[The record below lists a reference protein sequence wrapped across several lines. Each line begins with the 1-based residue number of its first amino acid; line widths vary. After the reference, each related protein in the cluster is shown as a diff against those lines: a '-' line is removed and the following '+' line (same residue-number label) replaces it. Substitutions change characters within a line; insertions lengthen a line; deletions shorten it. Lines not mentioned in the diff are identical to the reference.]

1 MSRKIVVVGGGYG
14 GTEVIRQLINR
25 GVRNIEIELISNK
38 RNFENT
44 IGGVEI
50 ISEKVKPDELRYD
63 LTELSSYWNF
73 SLTIDSVESVDL
85 NRKVV
90 KTENKEKDYDALI
103 VAIGSEPNFFN
114 IGGTD
119 LALTAYSLS
128 DFGVI
133 NERLKQLNRDS
144 PNVVIVGAGFVGL
157 EVAAEVLDLF
167 KAMKKD
173 VKVTVVEKMNSVL
186 PAYNNDIAK
195 KIAFEHFTSRGVKII
210 LGKGVKQIEKEKV
223 VLEDENPIETDLTI
237 WTAGIKSS
245 RTASKIV
252 GASLYRG
259 YIEVDEKLLI
269 TGAKDSFAMGDVAFV
284 KINGKDAQKMAG
296 EALEQGKTVAK
307 NISLIAN
314 GQKPNF
320 SHVINYT
327 TDFPKVLLSMG
338 KGKAML
344 IFGSQYVSTGATEYF
359 LKKRVDVDEIMG
371 RFPQ

>member
-25 GVRNIEIELISNK
+25 GVRNVEIELISNK

-50 ISEKVKPDELRYD
+50 ISEKMRADELIYD
-63 LTELSSYWNF
+63 LKELSSYWNF
-73 SLTIDSVESVDL
+73 SLTIGSVEGIDL
-85 NRKVV
+85 NRKGV
-90 KTENKEKDYDALI
+90 KIENKEKDYDVLI

-114 IGGTD
+114 ISGTD

-128 DFGVI
+128 DFGII

-144 PNVVIVGAGFVGL
+144 PDVVIVGAGFVGL
-157 EVAAEVLDLF
+157 EVAAEVLDLS

-173 VKVTVVEKMNSVL
+173 VKVTVVEKMKSVL
-186 PAYNNDIAK
+186 SAYNNDLAK
-195 KIAFEHFTSRGVKII
+195 KIAFEQFTSRGAKII

-223 VLEDENPIETDLTI
+223 VLEDGSAIEADLTI

-245 RTASKIV
+245 GTASKIV
-252 GASLYRG
+252 GASLYKG
-259 YIEVDEKLLI
+259 YVKVDEKLLI
-269 TGAKDSFAMGDVAFV
+269 KGTEDSFAVGDVAFV
-284 KINGKDAQKMAG
+284 KINGKEAQKMAA

-307 NISLIAN
+307 NIGLIAKR
-314 GQKPNF
+314 QKPNF
-320 SHVINYT
+320 SHFINYT

-338 KGKAML
+338 EGKAML
-344 IFGSQYVSTGATEYF
+344 IFGPQYVSTGATEYF
-359 LKKRVDVDEIMG
+359 LKKRVDVEEIMG

>member
-25 GVRNIEIELISNK
+25 GVRNVEIELISNK
-38 RNFENT
+38 RSFENT

-50 ISEKVKPDELRYD
+50 ISGKMRADELRYD
-63 LTELSSYWNF
+63 LKELSSYWNF
-73 SLTIDSVESVDL
+73 SLTIGSVEGIDL

-90 KTENKEKDYDALI
+90 KIENKEKDYDVLI
-103 VAIGSEPNFFN
+103 VAMGSEPDFFN
-114 IGGTD
+114 VSGTD

-128 DFGVI
+128 DFGII

-167 KAMKKD
+167 KSMRKD
-173 VKVTVVEKMNSVL
+173 VKVTVVEKTNSVL
-186 PAYNNDIAK
+186 PAYNNDPAK
-195 KIAFEHFTSRGVKII
+195 KIAFEQFASRGTKIV

-223 VLEDENPIETDLTI
+223 VLEDGSAIEADLTI

-245 RTASKIV
+245 GTASKIF
-252 GASLYRG
+252 GASLHKG
-259 YIEVDEKLLI
+259 YVKVDEKLLI
-269 TGAKDSFAMGDVAFV
+269 KGTEDSFAIGDVAYV
-284 KINGKDAQKMAG
+284 KINGKEAQKMAA

-307 NISLIAN
+307 NIGLIAKS
-314 GQKPNF
+314 QKPNF
-320 SHVINYT
+320 NHFINYT
-327 TDFPKVLLSMG
+327 TDFPKILLSMG
-338 KGKAML
+338 EGKAML
-344 IFGSQYVSTGATEYF
+344 IFGPQYVSTGPTEYF
-359 LKKRVDVDEIMG
+359 LKKRVDVEEIMG